1 MSVIPKR
8 VRSENCVKQL
18 RKIFRLILAAEHCL
32 AFCSTEIHS
41 LSGASLVFFI
51 SPLGFKGSFRIKQ
64 CVKKH
69 TSYYA
74 VHVSGVPCY

>member
-8 VRSENCVKQL
+8 VGSGNCVKQL
-18 RKIFRLILAAEHCL
+18 HKIFRLILAAEHCL

-41 LSGASLVFFI
+41 LSGASSVFFI
-51 SPLGFKGSFRIKQ
+51 PPLSFKGSFRIKQ

-69 TSYYA
+69 ISYYA
-74 VHVSGVPCY
+74 AHVSGVPRY